1 MRSISLDDFVLSI
14 LVGEHH
20 QATAATLECL
30 EQWRVRSAITV
41 DLVVNHNS
49 QLDYFTYLEQVRE
62 RHPGKH
68 LLIMHADIYF
78 AEDFLHRLIE
88 QIALI
93 EEAGLAWGLLGPAG
107 VSYPYFKIVRNM
119 VDYHGILY
127 PFPHPLPAVHLD
139 GHLLVIHKDLVFDFN
154 KDYRGFHHYDTL
166 LCIHSWSQNLPVFV
180 INLPLRHLGQGN
192 VAEWQERSKALGR
205 DLGRVYGNKTIVTSM
220 GPVEL
225 DVEPGVTRDFYKQEV
240 ESTLARLFHHRT
252 LQDVTLVLRCDDA
265 NESSFREALL
275 SVCGQFDKPSRV
287 IVLCSDRLRK
297 SLELEC
303 GYFGMFVD
311 IRILSAHPATTVS
324 SEDVLMGCGDE
335 IAALLPTSGLV
346 SFLDATTSL
355 FPNYVRDARQF
366 HVLGAGVENVV
377 AVLDMNYAVLESNKQ
392 GAEFE
397 PRLIEGWKTEAIE
410 DIVSGGIIPLASFV
424 TPIATFRSILD
435 DHRGG
440 ALSERVFVFKL
451 VARAPVFFLRRLGGY
466 LRTTAKQLSADAG
479 PLAEIAIQG
488 EFLRS
493 SYPFAYLWMKRHASA
508 ASTPVQVPTFGAVH
522 LSREQLLVTKL
533 VQYPR
538 IVDGIF
544 MLHGLLKRL
553 RKRVLIR

>member
-166 LCIHSWSQNLPVFV
+166 LCIHSWSQGLPVFV
-180 INLPLRHLGQGN
+180 INLALRHLGQGN
-192 VAEWQERSKALGR
+192 VAEWQERSEALGR

-303 GYFGMFVD
+303 NYFGMFVD
-311 IRILSAHPATTVS
+311 IRVLSAHPETIVA

-366 HVLGAGVENVV
+366 YVLGAGVENVV
-377 AVLDMNYAVLESNKQ
+377 AVLDMNYAVLESNRQ

-397 PRLIEGWKTEAIE
+397 PRLIEGWKTETIE

-424 TPIATFRSILD
+424 MPIGTFRSVLN
-435 DHRGG
+435 DHRSG

-466 LRTTAKQLSADAG
+466 LRTTLKQLSADAG
-479 PLAEIAIQG
+479 HLPRLQSRANSYALPIPLHISG
-488 EFLRS
+488 
-493 SYPFAYLWMKRHASA
+493 
-508 ASTPVQVPTFGAVH
+508 
-522 LSREQLLVTKL
+522 
-533 VQYPR
+533 
-538 IVDGIF
+538 
-544 MLHGLLKRL
+544 
-553 RKRVLIR
+553 